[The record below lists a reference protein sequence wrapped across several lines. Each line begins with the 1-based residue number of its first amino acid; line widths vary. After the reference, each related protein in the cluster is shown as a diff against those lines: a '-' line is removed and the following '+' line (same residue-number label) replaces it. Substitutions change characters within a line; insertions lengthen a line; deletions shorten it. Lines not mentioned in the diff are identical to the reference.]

1 MAVKKNL
8 GIGLDVLL
16 TATQGQYETK
26 SEENI
31 ITRAEELFRRALEQ
45 DEIGNSL
52 EAYYFYRQVVDLLDV
67 PESNL
72 PEVSELLSRSL
83 NNIAVI
89 LADNFRIEEAISF
102 LQQALKVYPKNQT
115 AVENMKL
122 IETFA

>member
-16 TATQGQYETK
+16 TATQGQYDTK
-26 SEENI
+26 SEESI
-31 ITRAEELFRRALEQ
+31 LAQAEALFGRALEQ

-122 IETFA
+122 IKN

>member
-122 IETFA
+122 IKN

>member
-52 EAYYFYRQVVDLLDV
+52 EAYYFYRQVVDLLD
-67 PESNL
+67 
-72 PEVSELLSRSL
+72 
-83 NNIAVI
+83 
-89 LADNFRIEEAISF
+89 
-102 LQQALKVYPKNQT
+102 T
-115 AVENMKL
+115 
-122 IETFA
+122 

>member
-16 TATQGQYETK
+16 TATQGQYDTK

-31 ITRAEELFRRALEQ
+31 ITRAEELFNKALEQ
-45 DEIGNSL
+45 DETGNSF
-52 EAYYFYRQVVDLLDV
+52 EAYYFYRQVVDLLDA
-67 PESNL
+67 PESNV
-72 PEVSELLSRSL
+72 PEVSQLLSRSL

-89 LADNFRIEEAISF
+89 LADNSRIKEALSF
-102 LQQALKVYPKNQT
+102 LQQALEVYPQNQT

-122 IETFA
+122 IMNS

>member
-16 TATQGQYETK
+16 TATQGQYEKK

-31 ITRAEELFRRALEQ
+31 LAQAEALFGRALEE
-45 DEIGNSL
+45 DKMGDSFET
-52 EAYYFYRQVVDLLDV
+52 YYLFRQVVDLLDT
-67 PESNL
+67 PESSL
-72 PEVSELLSRSL
+72 PELSELVSRSL

-89 LADNFRIEEAISF
+89 LADNSRIEGALSF
-102 LQQALKVYPKNQT
+102 LRQALEVYPQNQT

-122 IETFA
+122 ILNC

>member
-16 TATQGQYETK
+16 TATQGQYEKK

-31 ITRAEELFRRALEQ
+31 LAQAEALFGRALEE
-45 DEIGNSL
+45 DKMGDSF
-52 EAYYFYRQVVDLLDV
+52 EAYYLYRQVVDLLDT
-67 PESNL
+67 PESSL
-72 PEVSELLSRSL
+72 PELSELVSRSL

-89 LADNFRIEEAISF
+89 LADNSRIEEALSF
-102 LQQALKVYPKNQT
+102 LQQALEVYPQNQT

-122 IETFA
+122 ILNS

>member
-72 PEVSELLSRSL
+72 PEVSELVSRSL

-89 LADNFRIEEAISF
+89 LADNSRIEEALSF
-102 LQQALKVYPKNQT
+102 LQQALEVYPQNQT

-122 IETFA
+122 ILNS